1 MYLNIIVETA
11 AKFIIKRKFF
21 IAVFMLAVTGYFLY
35 HASQISVRTFFS
47 DLLPQNHPFVK
58 LIKKHPQFGA
68 TNSVIMGMEVLE
80 GDIFNTETLQKIIDF
95 SSELYFLPGVD
106 RTKVVSIG
114 VNKIRNA
121 KITSEGISSPPILFP
136 HAPKTKEGLD
146 QFKADIYSN
155 PAYYGN
161 LVSLDAKVSLITMGF
176 FEEKLQPR
184 VVYASLQ
191 ELKKKYEDKNIK
203 IHIVGEPYLYGVIF
217 SYLPQTNHLF
227 IVTILAM
234 LVVSFLYTR
243 SARLVL
249 IPMGSA
255 VVCAIWGVG
264 FMQLMRFDVDP
275 LTLVIPLLISARA
288 ISHSVQFSWRI
299 NEEYA
304 ATKNLEES
312 CFNTVKGLL
321 FPGIAGILAD
331 ALGIL
336 WIAFIPIPLMY
347 KLGISIAFWSISMIF
362 AILVLNPVIYLYL
375 PPIKNVD
382 KWRAARKKGFMEAK
396 VCTAIANFSCKKNI
410 PVVVTI
416 SFFIFAIV
424 AYYLNLG
431 LVTGDLQEGS
441 PILKPSS
448 EYNKDVQFMANR
460 LPGSMNPMLVIV
472 EGEVDSVQEPELI
485 NLVDDFQ
492 AHMSKLPEVTMTLSI
507 ANLVKGINMAFYEN
521 NPNFFI
527 VPDTKRG
534 VYSNLHLLTSGGAEP
549 GDFDTYYSHE
559 FENLSIVVYCMDH
572 LPATLKKVFASAKEF
587 IDSHPIKMAKFQ
599 LAGGRIGV
607 IAAGNESLIMH
618 ETAILTATLA
628 STAIACMIFFGSFIS
643 GILLIIPMA
652 LSTWFTFAYMAVA
665 GIENNLQT
673 LPVSSVAIGV
683 GIDYGIYLLSRI
695 KEENIKM
702 NDLNGAIKEAIATAG
717 NAIICTGFIIVAGV
731 VFWTVS
737 DIKFQSDMGVLL
749 SVVTIFHLIGTM
761 FLLPAMIRLIKPKFL
776 FDGKASLV

>member
-1 MYLNIIVETA
+1 MYLNMIVESVA
-11 AKFIIKRKFF
+11 RFIIKRKLF
-21 IAVFMLAVTGYFLY
+21 IAIVMLAITGYFLY
-35 HASQISVRTFFS
+35 HAAHISVRTFFS

-68 TNSVIMGMEVLE
+68 TNSVIMGFEVLD
-80 GDIFNTETLQKIIDF
+80 GDLFNTETLQKIIDF

-121 KITSEGISSPPILFP
+121 KITADGISSPPILFP
-136 HAPKTKEGLD
+136 HAPKTKEELD
-146 QFKADIYSN
+146 QFRADVYSN

-161 LVSLDAKVSLITMGF
+161 LISLDAKVALITMGF
-176 FEEKLQPR
+176 FEEKLQPK

-191 ELKKKYEDKNIK
+191 EMKNKYENKNIK

-227 IVTILAM
+227 ILTIVAM
-234 LVVSFLYTR
+234 LVISFMYTR
-243 SARLVL
+243 SVRLVL

-255 VVCAIWGVG
+255 VVCAVWGVG
-264 FMQLMRFDVDP
+264 FMQIMGFDIDP

-299 NEEYA
+299 NEEYVV
-304 ATKNLEES
+304 TKNMEES

-362 AILVLNPVIYLYL
+362 SILILNPVVYLYL
-375 PPIKNVD
+375 PPIKNVV
-382 KWRAARKKGFMEAK
+382 KWRSDRKKGFMEAK
-396 VCTAIANFSCKKNI
+396 LCGAIARFSCKPKV
-410 PVVVTI
+410 PQVVTLG
-416 SFFIFAIV
+416 FFIFALV

-441 PILKPSS
+441 PILRPSS
-448 EYNKDVQFMANR
+448 EYNKDVQFMAER

-472 EGEVDSVQEPELI
+472 EGEIDCIEEPELM

-492 AHMSKLPEVTMTLSI
+492 AHMAKLPEVTMTLSI

-521 NPNFFI
+521 NPNFFM
-527 VPDTKRG
+527 VPDTKRA

-559 FENLSIVVYCMDH
+559 FENLSIAVYCVNH
-572 LPATLKKVFASAKEF
+572 LPGTLKRVFSWAKEF
-587 IDSHPIKMAKFQ
+587 IDTHPIKIAKFQ

-607 IAAGNESLIMH
+607 IAASNESLVIN
-618 ETAILTATLA
+618 ETAILLATLS
-628 STAIACMIFFGSFIS
+628 STAVACMIFFGSFIS

-652 LSTWFTFAYMAVA
+652 LSTWFTFAYMAVT

-695 KEENIKM
+695 KEENVKL
-702 NDLNGAIKEAIATAG
+702 NDLNNAIKEAIATAG

-731 VFWTVS
+731 VFWTIS

-749 SVVTIFHLIGTM
+749 SVVTIFHLLGTM
-761 FLLPAMIRLIKPKFL
+761 YLLPAMIRLIKPKFL
-776 FDGKASLV
+776 FDGKVGLH